1 LGDDVSVRRGALPF
15 DPTPETEESYELA
28 RSLLKESFA
37 SWGVA
42 NAKELET
49 DAGEAPIHYKWA
61 YLDGHLTRW
70 RCVDLDRVY
79 LELHPAKVI
88 VEKEDLA
95 SVLDE
100 ARAFIAFL
108 DEVGWLD
115 LASDDRDVLLDH
127 LGRIEPTF
135 YDNMADTARYS
146 AGKKLWTS
154 ALAEGVRLGDEA
166 AVQSFMASF
175 NARSLPERE
184 AVLGRAPSE
193 VSRRTPSGRA
203 TPPGTPPRP
212 KQPSASRR
220 RKRR

>member
-1 LGDDVSVRRGALPF
+1 MRRGALPF
-15 DPTPETEESYELA
+15 DPTPQTEECYEFA
-28 RSLLKESFA
+28 RSLLKESFTT
-37 SWGVA
+37 WGVA
-42 NAKELET
+42 NAKELDS

-88 VEKEDLA
+88 VEKEELA

-100 ARAFIAFL
+100 ARAFITFL

-115 LASDDRDVLLDH
+115 LASEDRGVLLEH
-127 LGRIEPTF
+127 LDRIEATF
-135 YDNMADTARYS
+135 YANMADTARYS

-154 ALAEGVRLGDEA
+154 ALAEGVRLDDQA
-166 AVQSFMASF
+166 AVQAFMVSF
-175 NARSLPERE
+175 NARSPAER
-184 AVLGRAPSE
+184 AAILGGGPSG
-193 VSRRTPSGRA
+193 VPRRTPSGRA
-203 TPPGTPPRP
+203 TSPRP